1 MLLVLLVLAGLLAMH
16 GLAPHGV
23 GGSAHSGS
31 SGHAARATHSA
42 RAAHEAHTTHTAR
55 AVHVAHVARVVPVA
69 RAVNPCPQAEGADPG
84 GGHAR
89 HADAACAASGTSK
102 APTGPVLV
110 PAGVQPVVVAPFA
123 VRAERAVAA
132 PGRAPPSLAELQLLR
147 I

>member
-1 MLLVLLVLAGLLAMH
+1 MH
-16 GLAPHGV
+16 GLAPHGA

-31 SGHAARATHSA
+31 AGHAARATHPAHAVHEARTVHPGHPA
-42 RAAHEAHTTHTAR
+42 RADYAA
-55 AVHVAHVARVVPVA
+55 HVAHAAQVVPVA
-69 RAVNPCPQAEGADPG
+69 PAVSSCPRAEGGDPAG
-84 GGHAR
+84 GQAR

-102 APTGPVLV
+102 APVVPVLV
-110 PAGVQPVVVAPFA
+110 AAGVQPVVAAPFT